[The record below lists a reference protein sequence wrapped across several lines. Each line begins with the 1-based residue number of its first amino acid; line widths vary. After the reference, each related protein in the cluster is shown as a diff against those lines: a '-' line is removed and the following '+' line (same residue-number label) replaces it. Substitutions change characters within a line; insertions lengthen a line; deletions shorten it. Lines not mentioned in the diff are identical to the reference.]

1 MQIPL
6 SDRIYN
12 ISISSF
18 AWIVYLF
25 ALIPTLLV
33 IPISLGST
41 SELQFLP
48 PSQWSLY
55 LYEKLFSSQQWLLAL
70 WVSFQIAILSMF
82 VALAVG
88 VPAAYVI
95 ARGRFRGRELVY
107 LVLLSPLFVPTI
119 VLALAVYLYFSQL
132 GLINTKFGLVI
143 SHTVLQI
150 PYVIVAM
157 TAGITQ
163 IDRNLE
169 VAATIMGASKTRI
182 LTSVIIP
189 QSKISLIASG
199 LFAFM
204 ISFDEVT
211 MSWFLSGAGTT
222 TFPVI
227 MYSSLKLE
235 TSPVI
240 AAAAALLSVA
250 SIAICTLLVLVPSLN
265 RGMKIGT

>member
-6 SDRIYN
+6 ADRIYN
-12 ISISSF
+12 ITIKSL
-18 AWIVYLF
+18 AWVVYLF

-55 LYEKLFSSQQWLLAL
+55 LYEKLFSSQQWLSAL
-70 WVSFQIAILSMF
+70 WISFQIAILSML

-88 VPAAYVI
+88 VPAAYAI
-95 ARGRFRGRELVY
+95 ARGYFRGRGLIQ
-107 LVLLSPLFVPTI
+107 LILLSPLFVPTI

-132 GLINTKFGLVI
+132 GLVNTKFGLII
-143 SHTVLQI
+143 SHAILQI
-150 PYVIVAM
+150 PYVIVVM
-157 TAGITQ
+157 MAGIAQ

-169 VAATIMGASKTRI
+169 VAATIMGASRARI
-182 LTSVIIP
+182 LTGIIIP
-189 QSKISLIASG
+189 QSKVSLIAAG

-211 MSWFLSGAGTT
+211 MSWFLSGIGTT

-240 AAAAALLSVA
+240 AAAATLLSVA

-265 RGMKIGT
+265 KGMKVGP